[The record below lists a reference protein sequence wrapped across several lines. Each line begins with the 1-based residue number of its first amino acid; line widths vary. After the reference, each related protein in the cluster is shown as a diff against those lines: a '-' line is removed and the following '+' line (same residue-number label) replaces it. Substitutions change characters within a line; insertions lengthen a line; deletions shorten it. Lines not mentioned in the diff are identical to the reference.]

1 MNIGIIGEGDGPT
14 SIFVATEVDEKIR
27 KAQEGIARLHKIDS
41 MLRELESEQEKLV
54 CKQSELQVIMEKEDH
69 DVEKYEGM
77 SLASIFYSIL
87 GSLEEHVQKERKEAL
102 AAKLKYNQAEKD
114 LDYVKYQI
122 SNLASERLSYVDCQ
136 KEYDRFYA
144 QKKEELIKG
153 AGETAQKILEITDHL
168 NLAGINLKEVK
179 EAIFAGENVLDSLN
193 RTLSSLDSAEGWG
206 TWDLLGG
213 GLISDLAKHSHID
226 DAKMEVQDTQRLLR
240 EFKTELTDI
249 SINSDIAIE
258 TEGFV
263 KFADFFFDG
272 LIADW
277 FMQSRINE
285 SQESVSNVKS
295 QVMNIIEKLEQM
307 ENQVNGKLEK
317 LEAEVRALIIN
328 A

>member
-1 MNIGIIGEGDGPT
+1 M
-14 SIFVATEVDEKIR
+14 DEKI
-27 KAQEGIARLHKIDS
+27 KQAQEGIARLHKIDS
-41 MLRELESEQEKLV
+41 MLIELEYEQDKLV
-54 CKQSELQVIMEKEDH
+54 CKQSELKVILEKENNDL
-69 DVEKYEGM
+69 EKYEGK
-77 SLASIFYSIL
+77 SIASIFYSIL
-87 GSLEEHVQKERKEAL
+87 GSLEEHVKQERKEAL
-102 AAKLKYNQAEKD
+102 AAKLKYDQAERD
-114 LDYVKYQI
+114 LDYVKSQI
-122 SNLASERLSYVDCQ
+122 LSLASERLGYVDCQ
-136 KEYDRFYA
+136 KEYDRLYA

-153 AGETAQKILEITDHL
+153 AGDTAQKILEITDSL
-168 NLAGINLKEVK
+168 NLAGINLNEVK
-179 EAIFAGENVLDSLN
+179 EAIFAGKKVLNSLN
-193 RTLSSLDSAEGWG
+193 RALNSLDSAEGWG
-206 TWDLLGG
+206 AWDLLGG

-226 DAKMEVQDTQRLLR
+226 DAKLEAEDTQRLLC

-295 QVMNIIEKLEQM
+295 QVLNIIEKLDLM
-307 ENQVNGKLEK
+307 ESQVNRKVEK
-317 LEAEVRALIIN
+317 LEAEVSALIIN